1 MGTEASEDVRC
12 VPTKQDTKPPQEDE
26 DRYSDNVNVKANRL
40 SILYYKKEGKLKWTN
55 QQSNIRPPAR
65 QSPPNQY
72 GGCGAQ
78 GEKMHPRDSCPARS
92 LVCYLCGKTGHY
104 RRVCRSQQRLQ
115 SSPGMYNDVQH
126 QPYYRP
132 PTSYQPPRSYSASQ
146 KMVRVNEVRKGQ
158 ADPTRMMQNIIVIPH
173 EGGQP
178 FEFEACPDTGCTK
191 TIIARNL
198 AIRKGMRFNPDS
210 NLKIRSGQFQL
221 GYIHPAISG
230 SIHRIQHSGFGR
242 YQRRNPT

>member
-26 DRYSDNVNVKANRL
+26 ERYLDDVNVKANRL
-40 SILYYKKEGKLKWTN
+40 CDCKKEGKLKWNN

-65 QSPPNQY
+65 QSPPNQC

-78 GEKMHPRDSCPARS
+78 GERMHPRDSCPARS

-104 RRVCRSQQRLQ
+104 RSVCQQRSQ

-132 PTSYQPPRSYSASQ
+132 PTSYQPPLSYSA
-146 KMVRVNEVRKGQ
+146 
-158 ADPTRMMQNIIVIPH
+158 
-173 EGGQP
+173 
-178 FEFEACPDTGCTK
+178 
-191 TIIARNL
+191 
-198 AIRKGMRFNPDS
+198 
-210 NLKIRSGQFQL
+210 
-221 GYIHPAISG
+221 
-230 SIHRIQHSGFGR
+230 
-242 YQRRNPT
+242 